1 MTSTRKIIS
10 AFLAALFMTGLL
22 ASAPVSAASAA
33 EKGCVSTNSIEELSA
48 EEYFHL
54 YES

>member
-1 MTSTRKIIS
+1 MTSTRKIVS

-22 ASAPVSAASAA
+22 ASAPVSAA
-33 EKGCVSTNSIEELSA
+33 EKNCVGTDSIEDLSE
-48 EEYFHL
+48 EEYFNR

>member
-1 MTSTRKIIS
+1 MTSIKKIVS

-22 ASAPVSAASAA
+22 ASAPVSAA
-33 EKGCVSTNSIEELSA
+33 EKGCVGVDAIDTLSEE
-48 EEYFHL
+48 EHFML

>member
-1 MTSTRKIIS
+1 MTSTKKIVS

-22 ASAPVSAASAA
+22 ASAPVSAA
-33 EKGCVSTNSIEELSA
+33 EKGCVTTDSIEELSA

>member
-1 MTSTRKIIS
+1 MTSIKKIVS

-22 ASAPVSAASAA
+22 ASAPASAA
-33 EKGCVSTNSIEELSA
+33 EKGCVGVDAIDTLSEE
-48 EEYFHL
+48 EHFML

>member
-1 MTSTRKIIS
+1 MTSIKKIVS

-22 ASAPVSAASAA
+22 ASAPVSAAG
-33 EKGCVSTNSIEELSA
+33 KGCVGVDAIDTLSEE
-48 EEYFHL
+48 EHFML

>member
-1 MTSTRKIIS
+1 MTITKKFVS

-22 ASAPVSAASAA
+22 ASAPVSAA
-33 EKGCVSTNSIEELSA
+33 EKGCVGVDAIESLS
-48 EEYFHL
+48 EEEHFML

>member
-1 MTSTRKIIS
+1 MTSTKKIVS

-22 ASAPVSAASAA
+22 ASAPVSAA

>member
-1 MTSTRKIIS
+1 MTSTKKIVS

-22 ASAPVSAASAA
+22 ASAPASAA
-33 EKGCVSTNSIEELSA
+33 EKGCVSTDSIENLS
-48 EEYFHL
+48 EQEYFDR

>member
-1 MTSTRKIIS
+1 MSTIKKMIS

-22 ASAPVSAASAA
+22 LSAPVSAAEEA
-33 EKGCVSTNSIEELSA
+33 CVKVDAIESLS
-48 EEYFHL
+48 EEEHFML

>member
-1 MTSTRKIIS
+1 MTSTKKIVS

-22 ASAPVSAASAA
+22 ASAPASAA
-33 EKGCVSTNSIEELSA
+33 EKGCVGTDSIENLSE

>member
-1 MTSTRKIIS
+1 MTSTRKIVS

-22 ASAPVSAASAA
+22 ASAPVSAA
-33 EKGCVSTNSIEELSA
+33 EKGCVSTDSIEELSA

>member
-1 MTSTRKIIS
+1 MTSTRNIVS

-22 ASAPVSAASAA
+22 ASAPVSAA
-33 EKGCVSTNSIEELSA
+33 EKGCVSTDSIEELSA

>member
-1 MTSTRKIIS
+1 MTTTKKIIS

-22 ASAPVSAASAA
+22 ASAPVSAA
-33 EKGCVSTNSIEELSA
+33 EKGCVGVDAIETLS
-48 EEYFHL
+48 EEEHFML

>member
-1 MTSTRKIIS
+1 MSAIKKIVS

-22 ASAPVSAASAA
+22 ASAPVSAAESN
-33 EKGCVSTNSIEELSA
+33 CVKSDSIENLSE

>member
-1 MTSTRKIIS
+1 MTSTRKIVS

-22 ASAPVSAASAA
+22 ASAPVSAA

>member
-1 MTSTRKIIS
+1 MTSTKKIVS

-22 ASAPVSAASAA
+22 ASAPVSAA

-48 EEYFHL
+48 EEYFQL

>member
-1 MTSTRKIIS
+1 MTSIKKFVS

-22 ASAPVSAASAA
+22 ASAPVSAA
-33 EKGCVSTNSIEELSA
+33 EKGCVGVDAIESLS
-48 EEYFHL
+48 EEEHFML

>member
-1 MTSTRKIIS
+1 MTSIKKIVS

-22 ASAPVSAASAA
+22 ASAPVGAA
-33 EKGCVSTNSIEELSA
+33 EKSCVSVDAIESLS
-48 EEYFHL
+48 EEEHFML

>member
-1 MTSTRKIIS
+1 MTSTKKIVS

-22 ASAPVSAASAA
+22 ASAPVSAA
-33 EKGCVSTNSIEELSA
+33 CVTTDSIEKLSA

>member
-1 MTSTRKIIS
+1 MTSTRKIVS

-22 ASAPVSAASAA
+22 ASAPVSAA
-33 EKGCVSTNSIEELSA
+33 EKGCVRTDSIEELSA

>member
-1 MTSTRKIIS
+1 MTSIKKIVS

-22 ASAPVSAASAA
+22 ASAPVIAA
-33 EKGCVSTNSIEELSA
+33 EKGCVGVDAIDTLSEE
-48 EEYFHL
+48 EHFML

>member
-1 MTSTRKIIS
+1 MTSTRKIVS

-22 ASAPVSAASAA
+22 ASAPVSAA
-33 EKGCVSTNSIEELSA
+33 EKGCVTTDSIEELSA